1 MYEERGGCGMSEMR
15 GANWERMADLERRVV
30 ALEERLRRALWCGE
44 WANSDREDEKV
55 NLMTMHASKGL
66 EFDTVYLAGVEDNII
81 PSSRALEEDAKNIDE
96 ERRLFYVAIT
106 RARKMLTIS
115 HCGYRKDRMGER
127 HMALPSRFLEEIP
140 SSLFS
145 EDEAMYAAS
154 DEDRIDM
161 LNALI
166 EKFRS

>member
-1 MYEERGGCGMSEMR
+1 MSLDGKE
-15 GANWERMADLERRVV
+15 
-30 ALEERLRRALWCGE
+30 
-44 WANSDREDEKV
+44 NSDREEEKV

-106 RARKMLTIS
+106 RARRMLTIS

-145 EDEAMYAAS
+145 EDEEMYASS

-166 EKFRS
+166 GKFRS